1 MWNFGRG
8 QFGSA
13 MVRGLY
19 RDVPCFDA
27 LAQMMGRGSDLL
39 MTCATYLKGF
49 LPEEVEVDNDRN
61 LFHLESS

>member
-13 MVRGLY
+13 MIRGLY

-27 LAQMMGRGSDLL
+27 LAQMMGRGLI
-39 MTCATYLKGF
+39 C
-49 LPEEVEVDNDRN
+49 
-61 LFHLESS
+61 